1 MKRQIINE
9 GVLTKALTDE
19 KGTIYGITL
28 NGENSFATIGKHQY
42 YWSDVLVYSGIQ
54 IVRLGQHLVNPTEEQ
69 INNYVLQSKINL
81 NFRKNLVLDK
91 RFNRLYETD
100 NSEEV
105 EREFA
110 QKMGF
115 EIEYFEGV

>member
-1 MKRQIINE
+1 MIFE
-9 GVLTKALTDE
+9 
-19 KGTIYGITL
+19 
-28 NGENSFATIGKHQY
+28 
-42 YWSDVLVYSGIQ
+42 SDFEV
-54 IVRLGQHLVNPTEEQ
+54 TEEQ
-69 INNYVLQSKINL
+69 INNCVLQSKINL